1 MKILT
6 TIITILVLSIAAA
19 GAFCADKSST
29 LLVSANVL
37 PAAKYEILHQED
49 SYTVTVADIDKG
61 YIDIGN
67 ALTYSVWTN
76 SRNGYLLTF
85 AFDNRSIKEIKIIDT
100 HNSYLISNNYQEVH
114 MPHPGM
120 KYVTKELYMRLFL
133 LTDTKPGTYQMPLAM
148 TISAM

>member
-1 MKILT
+1 MKIIT
-6 TIITILVLSIAAA
+6 AIITILVFNIAAT

-29 LLVSANVL
+29 LLVSADVV
-37 PAAKYEILHQED
+37 PATKYEILHLED
-49 SYTVTVADIDKG
+49 SYTVTAADIDKG
-61 YIDIGN
+61 YIDISN
-67 ALTYSVWTN
+67 ALRYSVWTN
-76 SRNGYLLTF
+76 SRNGYLVTF
-85 AFDNRSIKEIKIIDT
+85 AFDNRSIKEIKMIDT

-120 KYVTKELYMRLFL
+120 KYVTKELNMRFFL